1 MDREKSTARKIS
13 AERSWPTL
21 SSTEQPS
28 RTSGDSRRRKRNRPE
43 KNSGRENGNESEKA
57 RRREN
62 GNRPEKGCRR
72 KKREQT
78 GKKGA
83 EPAGGYDHSLRNEK
97 NCIYKF
103 GTGKPESGKWQ
114 RIRRSAPRP
123 ESRCCRRRPAPHT
136 DTQRRCRKPEPY
148 FGPPSGRG

>member
-1 MDREKSTARKIS
+1 MDREKSTVFRQKQFP
-13 AERSWPTL
+13 E
-21 SSTEQPS
+21 
-28 RTSGDSRRRKRNRPE
+28 DSRRRKRNRPE

-136 DTQRRCRKPEPY
+136 DTQRRCRKPELY